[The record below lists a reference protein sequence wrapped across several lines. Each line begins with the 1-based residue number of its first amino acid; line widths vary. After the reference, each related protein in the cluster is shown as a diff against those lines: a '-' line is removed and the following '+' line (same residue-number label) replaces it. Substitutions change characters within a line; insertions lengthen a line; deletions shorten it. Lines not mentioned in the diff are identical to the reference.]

1 MPNILPYAMG
11 LQKILSHLFEKDQAH
26 WKMADALQ
34 CYSGQVPAL
43 IVWPL
48 LYASQ
53 NKFKVSVGLDFFDA
67 YESAGFNVSKLTI
80 FDICCMLSV

>member
-1 MPNILPYAMG
+1 MTNIVPYTME

-26 WKMADALQ
+26 SKIADALQ

-48 LYASQ
+48 LYARQ
-53 NKFKVSVGLDFFDA
+53 NKFRISLPLWL
-67 YESAGFNVSKLTI
+67 ELI
-80 FDICCMLSV
+80 